1 MRGDWDL
8 IPALSLPQHT
18 LRALPEVTPVQKSTC
33 RRPVRQAI
41 LQVSCLSI
49 RNDSEMAMEQTCSF
63 LLCILCISE
72 YFLPICGTL
81 VFHESSNIL
90 EYRNA
95 SMGHTVNGVVSQHR
109 EQVWLYSWINKT
121 EVNLVDDAS
130 INFTVRFPQ
139 SLIQL
144 YYKAVVPLEI

>member
-1 MRGDWDL
+1 
-8 IPALSLPQHT
+8 
-18 LRALPEVTPVQKSTC
+18 
-33 RRPVRQAI
+33 
-41 LQVSCLSI
+41 
-49 RNDSEMAMEQTCSF
+49 MAMEQTCSF

-81 VFHESSNIL
+81 VLHESSNIL

-95 SMGHTVNGVVSQHR
+95 SMGHTVKGVVSQHR